1 MLESYPWTPKLR
13 LWNGTLNQRAK
24 VETLKII
31 SLNGGM
37 VPIFEAKDLEG
48 EVTLPTQDI
57 SETSPT
63 LIQVTYKGV
72 NYNKVI
78 PPKKELQ
85 NSVHEIIV
93 YELSNDK
100 KILNIKGLVQI
111 TKQNKFLIVTKLYLL
126 RNISNPKV
134 TYLSKEGL
142 EVFIPNN
149 AKEVSAQLFQ
159 GNGMPIPINLI
170 QAPNRRIIERGIL
183 PGESSLQVSYILEFE
198 NPEKIEFQDELT
210 LEKENIGI
218 IFLKPNDI
226 KLKSN
231 EKIEE
236 MSDEE
241 IPEGMRAVK
250 VNYGED
256 RKVVLYLEG
265 GTVPKEI
272 SQERKIQNGKIF
284 NTTEKSLLGVIAVLS
299 LLFSFSFIFVYKN
312 KA

>member
-1 MLESYPWTPKLR
+1 MLEAYSWTPKLK

-72 NYNKVI
+72 NYNKVV

-85 NSVHEIIV
+85 NSIHEIIV

-142 EVFIPNN
+142 EVFIPDN

-183 PGESSLQVSYILEFE
+183 PGESSLQISYILEFE

-210 LEKENIGI
+210 LEKENVGI

-250 VNYGED
+250 VNYGDD

-299 LLFSFSFIFVYKN
+299 LLFSLSFIFVYNN
-312 KA
+312 KT